1 LVWEN
6 RSLFKKD
13 MGQWEP
19 TFDSELW
26 KEKQE
31 FHLYLQYIQQVSGY
45 PGNVNIIPSMVSVFE
60 ELNAE
65 D

>member
-1 LVWEN
+1 
-6 RSLFKKD
+6 

-31 FHLYLQYIQQVSGY
+31 LHLFAQKVQQVSGD
-45 PGNVNIIPSMVSVFE
+45 PNNVSGGSSMVSVFE
-60 ELNAE
+60 VQLE
-65 D
+65 DLDMGN